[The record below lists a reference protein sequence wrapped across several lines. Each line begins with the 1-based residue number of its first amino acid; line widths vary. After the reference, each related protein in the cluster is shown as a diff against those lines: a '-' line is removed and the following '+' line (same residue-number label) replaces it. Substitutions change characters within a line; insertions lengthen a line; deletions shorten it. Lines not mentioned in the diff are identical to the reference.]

1 MNDQKLAISIGKV
14 AKQLET
20 YGYELKRCNELYG
33 ITFSEKSE
41 KNDEWTIHIEN
52 HTDNSEYHDW
62 LIYIYRNSE
71 DNIDW
76 YGQKYEA
83 GGCISFEVMKLV
95 VELVNL
101 LKGEK

>member
-1 MNDQKLAISIGKV
+1 MNDRKLAIAIGKV

-20 YGYELKRCNELYG
+20 YGYELKRCDELCG
-33 ITFSEKSE
+33 ITFSKKSE
-41 KNDEWTIHIEN
+41 NDEWAIHIEN
-52 HTDNSEYHDW
+52 HTDDSEYHDW